1 MTKLSRAASATALLT
16 SRSELISRIRSIC
29 VNRRFNT
36 APGLAAHDRGGHI
49 LQLAC
54 NTAKRQNQRCKKVPC
69 ATQFR
74 RCEAERATL
83 RFDPDRISE
92 IGESMHVAA
101 RVDVLGADLP
111 AA

>member
-1 MTKLSRAASATALLT
+1 MPTFATPTGAGDKPLPRLG
-16 SRSELISRIRSIC
+16 RK
-29 VNRRFNT
+29 
-36 APGLAAHDRGGHI
+36 
-49 LQLAC
+49 
-54 NTAKRQNQRCKKVPC
+54 TAKRQNQHCKRVPC
-69 ATQFR
+69 AMQFG